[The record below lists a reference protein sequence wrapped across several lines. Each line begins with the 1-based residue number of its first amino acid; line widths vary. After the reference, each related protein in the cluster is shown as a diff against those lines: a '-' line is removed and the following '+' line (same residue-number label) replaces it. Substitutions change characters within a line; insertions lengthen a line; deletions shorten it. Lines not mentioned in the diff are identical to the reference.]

1 MKYKYLANILLPV
14 ICATPLFGLASCGN
28 SQLVFATYESYLSP
42 EIIKKYQKDVNILYY
57 SNDGDIRQKFRQSY
71 DVATPSTSEALL
83 YMKSG

>member
-1 MKYKYLANILLPV
+1 MKCKHLTSLLIP
-14 ICATPLFGLASCGN
+14 IFCAAPLLGLTSCGN
-28 SQLVFATYESYLSP
+28 SRLVFATYESYFSP
-42 EIIKKYQKDVNILYY
+42 ELIKKHQNDVNVLYY

>member
-1 MKYKYLANILLPV
+1 MKCKYLTTLLIP
-14 ICATPLFGLASCGN
+14 IFCATPLLGLTSCGN
-28 SQLVFATYESYLSP
+28 SRLVFATYESYLSP
-42 EIIKKYQKDVNILYY
+42 ELIKKHQNDVSVLYY